1 MTDPDWQLASSL
13 YCSTKG
19 GSPGLKAKPTALVR
33 NLIQLTIVSSSA
45 RGLGRQGQ
53 KRCPAML
60 LRVGY
65 GRGPGPASPVE
76 ASYPRR
82 ALQRPHEPDMHLPT
96 LLPDGKPG
104 SREQEL
110 ERDAPLIRTVAGCGA
125 FCGARSAFSA
135 KSAPSPG
142 CYPNAETRTLRKL
155 PWDCDFKFGAVW
167 DNLKPADF

>member
-1 MTDPDWQLASSL
+1 
-13 YCSTKG
+13 
-19 GSPGLKAKPTALVR
+19 
-33 NLIQLTIVSSSA
+33 
-45 RGLGRQGQ
+45 
-53 KRCPAML
+53 ML

-110 ERDAPLIRTVAGCGA
+110 ERDAPLMRTVAGLLRGLLRC
-125 FCGARSAFSA
+125 
-135 KSAPSPG
+135 
-142 CYPNAETRTLRKL
+142 TLRLLSEVSSESRML
-155 PWDCDFKFGAVW
+155 PEC
-167 DNLKPADF
+167 